1 MSSISYA
8 ITTHNEGE
16 NIKNLVSIILENIE
30 DYDEIIILD
39 DFSTDSITND
49 ILSEYDFVTRRKF
62 KNNFAEHKNFLN
74 TLCSKDYIFQLDGDE
89 KPKIHLINFIKK
101 LLKSRDDIDL
111 CWIPRENKLD
121 NLNLDYIHTLGWVV
135 DKDHRINYPDYQGRV
150 YKNEP
155 GIKWNRPVHEVIT
168 GHKTQLVLPKNA
180 NVDIIHHRDME
191 HQVRSNNFYNEN
203 FK

>member
-16 NIKNLVSIILENIE
+16 NIKTLVGIILENIE
-30 DYDEIIILD
+30 EHDEIIILD
-39 DFSTDSITND
+39 DFSTDATTID
-49 ILSEYDFVTRRKF
+49 ILSEYDFVTRHKF

-89 KPKIHLINFIKK
+89 KPTVQLINFIKA
-101 LLKSRDDIDL
+101 LLRSRSDVDL

-121 NLNLDYIHTLGWVV
+121 NLNLDYIHKLGWNI
-135 DKDHRINYPDYQGRV
+135 DGNLRINYPDYQGRV

-155 GIKWNRPVHEVIT
+155 NIKWHRPVHEIIT

>member
-8 ITTHNEGE
+8 ITSHNEGE
-16 NIKNLVSIILENIE
+16 NIKTLVGVILENIDE
-30 DYDEIIILD
+30 HDEIVILD
-39 DFSTDSITND
+39 DVSTDTRTID
-49 ILSEYDFVTRRKF
+49 ILSKYEFVTQRKF

-74 TLCSKDYIFQLDGDE
+74 TLCSKDYIFQIDGDE
-89 KPKIHLINFIKK
+89 LPTVQLINFIKA
-101 LLKSRDDIDL
+101 LLRARSDIDL
-111 CWIPRENKLD
+111 CWIPRENKLT
-121 NLNLDYIHTLGWVV
+121 NLNLDYIHRLGWNV
-135 DKDHRINYPDYQGRV
+135 DSNSRINYPDYQGRV
-150 YKNEP
+150 YKNQP
-155 GIKWNRPVHEVIT
+155 HINWHRSVHEIIT